1 MLQLSLSTSLPSPP
15 APGAGL
21 NPASSDAFAL
31 VLAGAQGPI
40 EVPAMTGGAILI
52 ESDPRQGP
60 ADPGKALPDGSAA
73 SGDQANPPLAWL
85 DIASPPVAPTMAGTG
100 VAMTITMPA
109 AETLA
114 KDDTQQQVVSSL
126 PKDAKAIAADPEKED
141 GAAPKPVALADT
153 SPAFLIT
160 TAGPPPGRTDH
171 AGHDH
176 KATKRDKARATEAV
190 YDSSASAAI
199 IVAATAPVP
208 PAPNRIA
215 APSPDSIAASTS
227 ILPAAVIPTPPA
239 ALPLDTEESASTSFA
254 KLAFPTTQTPT
265 PDVVTDGSVGQ
276 IVPDAADDT
285 PPTDAALIRAE
296 AGAGSP
302 RPIVS
307 PTSATT
313 STTPAA
319 LFQSS
324 STTPAAPSRS
334 SPTAQTPP
342 PVLSTPIVTPGVSTA
357 VATAVASAAAAPII
371 PVSTAPARS
380 QVRPIVSLTADEPKA
395 AAPTEVRA
403 AAIASGS
410 ALPTTPTQ
418 QNLAAPQATAPIAQP
433 AGVLFGIALG
443 AAVTAT
449 QRSAADDKAS
459 PRDAALQA
467 LTAAAGSAPPLAMTA
482 TAGGAQHG
490 ALDMRRD
497 DWPQAMI
504 DRIEAMRDAADANN
518 LSIRLVPDALG
529 KVDVSIRHDSG
540 AVHVHFAA
548 EAPATQQL
556 IADAQPRLAD
566 AAQAR
571 GLRLV
576 QTSTDAGGTGTGTG
590 AGANQQQGDAMLQ
603 SRTPIRPAQTPAAA
617 AHESAAAP
625 DSTRLA

>member
-1 MLQLSLSTSLPSPP
+1 MLQLSLSTCLPSPP

-31 VLAGAQGPI
+31 VLAGAQSPI
-40 EVPAMTGGAILI
+40 DVPATTGGAILI

-60 ADPGKALPDGSAA
+60 ADAGKTLPDGSAA
-73 SGDQANPPLAWL
+73 SGEQTSPPLAWL
-85 DIASPPVAPTMAGTG
+85 DIASPPPAPTGAGTG
-100 VAMTITMPA
+100 VAMTMTMPA

-114 KDDTQQQVVSSL
+114 KDDTRQQLVSSP
-126 PKDAKAIAADPEKED
+126 PKDAKTIAADPKKED
-141 GAAPKPVALADT
+141 SAAPKPAALADT

-160 TAGPPPGRTDH
+160 AAAPPPGRTDH

-176 KATKRDKARATEAV
+176 KATRRDKAKVTEAV
-190 YDSSASAAI
+190 FDSGASAAI

-215 APSPDSIAASTS
+215 APSPESIVASTS
-227 ILPAAVIPTPPA
+227 ILPAAVMPAPPA
-239 ALPLDTEESASTSFA
+239 ALRLDTEERAATSFA
-254 KLAFPTTQTPT
+254 KPAPPTTQTPT
-265 PDVVTDGSVGQ
+265 PDIVADGSVGR
-276 IVPDAADDT
+276 IVPDAADHA
-285 PPTDAALIRAE
+285 PPTDAALIRIE
-296 AGAGSP
+296 AGTGSP

-307 PTSATT
+307 PTPATSSA
-313 STTPAA
+313 TPAA
-319 LFQSS
+319 HFQSS
-324 STTPAAPSRS
+324 STTPAASFQS

-342 PVLSTPIVTPGVSTA
+342 PLLATPIVTPGVSTA
-357 VATAVASAAAAPII
+357 VATAVAWVAAAPII
-371 PVSTAPARS
+371 PVSTVPASS
-380 QVRPIVSLTADEPKA
+380 QPRPIVSLAADEPKA
-395 AAPTEVRA
+395 AAPTQVRA

-410 ALPTTPTQ
+410 ASPATPAQ
-418 QNLAAPQATAPIAQP
+418 QNLAARQASAPIAQP

-443 AAVTAT
+443 AAVAAT
-449 QRSAADDKAS
+449 QRPAADDKAS

-482 TAGGAQHG
+482 AAGSAQHG

-529 KVDVSIRHDSG
+529 KVDLSIRHDSG

-548 EAPATQQL
+548 ETPATQQL

-571 GLRLV
+571 GLKLV
-576 QTSTDAGGTGTGTG
+576 QTSADAGGFGTG
-590 AGANQQQGDAMLQ
+590 AGANQQQGNAMLQ
-603 SRTPIRPAQTPAAA
+603 SRTPLRPAHTPAAA